1 VSTSAAIIS
10 RAALGKL
17 GINSPGEA
25 LRPED
30 GSTCLEA
37 LNRILDAWRLE
48 RLYAYA
54 TTDVTHTVVS
64 EAQTLTIGPG
74 GNIDTQRPE
83 RFEAGCY
90 FSWGGLDFELIE
102 ITEAEYN
109 RITLK
114 SVGGLGPTWF
124 DYTPSLPLGTLRF
137 FPRIPSSAVLRMP
150 VQVHLTEF
158 ADLTTLYTLPAGYE
172 RALVFTLAEEVAADY
187 EREIPPTVARNA
199 AAARRILKRANHK
212 VPQLVV
218 GEGDLTTQE
227 SRFIRGW

>member
-1 VSTSAAIIS
+1 
-10 RAALGKL
+10 
-17 GINSPGEA
+17 
-25 LRPED
+25 
-30 GSTCLEA
+30 
-37 LNRILDAWRLE
+37 
-48 RLYAYA
+48 
-54 TTDVTHTVVS
+54 VTHTVVS

-150 VQVHLTEF
+150 VQVHLTAF